1 MPLIYDRAHPTGAP
15 HPKPHPHPHPKPNR
29 RPNPKPKPNANA
41 NPGKRHKL
49 QKRLCIPSFEQGRSM
64 ASFLVAVQEEADVLS
79 REWRARA
86 GTDGKV
92 TSPTSPTYL
101 AYISPTSRHISPKSP
116 CISQVSLD
124 CYAEMRRLTLAV
136 ILRVTFGLGEIKGR
150 YS

>member
-1 MPLIYDRAHPTGAP
+1 MPLFAVLELDRGIVYEQ
-15 HPKPHPHPHPKPNR
+15 
-29 RPNPKPKPNANA
+29 
-41 NPGKRHKL
+41 GKRHKR

-92 TSPTSPTYL
+92 TSPTSPIYL
-101 AYISPTSRHISPKSP
+101 AYISPISPPHLP